1 MSLDVLLTLDWYDNP
16 GFIILFIVIGVI
28 VIGTIAYLLYRF
40 FFRNR
45 APKIENRID
54 EEKIAEDELSRIL
67 EPIEDEKTL
76 EAIKDYEEKQA
87 DKEKK

>member
-1 MSLDVLLTLDWYDNP
+1 MLNAILTLDWYDNP
-16 GFIILFIVIGVI
+16 GVIICFILLGAIVIGVI
-28 VIGTIAYLLYRF
+28 AYLFYHF
-40 FFRNR
+40 FLRNR
-45 APKIENRID
+45 APKIEKHLD

-87 DKEKK
+87 QNEKK

>member
-1 MSLDVLLTLDWYDNP
+1 MSNILLTLDWYDNP
-16 GFIILFIVIGVI
+16 GVIIVFILLGVTIIGV
-28 VIGTIAYLLYRF
+28 IAYLLYRF

-45 APKIENRID
+45 APKIENRLD

-76 EAIKDYEEKQA
+76 KAIKDYEEKQSE
-87 DKEKK
+87 KEKK